1 MRLSAVGLM
10 LTLTLALLAAS
21 LAIEAQPPLPVIG
34 YLSQRSP
41 TDSASIVAAFRQGL
55 QDEGFVEGQNV
66 AIAYRFAEGHIDRV
80 PALAS
85 DLVRRQ
91 VNVFVATGGTGSVV
105 KAKPVVPQTMPIVF
119 AMGGDPSKLGVVA
132 SLARP
137 GDNITGVSFLLSDLA
152 AKQVELLHE
161 LVPTAAVLGF
171 LVNPKD
177 PTSEDATRD
186 AQAAAEA
193 LGHTLVIVNASSAS
207 DIDPAFAML
216 AHHHIA
222 ALFVNADPLYN
233 VNSPSIVAL
242 AARYKMPTITS
253 WEGFAADGGL
263 MSYGTSINE
272 ANRQLGVYTGRVLK
286 GAKPAD
292 LPVIQSMKFDLVIN
306 LKTAQALGITIPPV
320 LLFQATEVIR

>member
-1 MRLSAVGLM
+1 MPIARRSAAEYPGATWEVHTSAHPRCVRSCLREDSTMRHSAVGLI
-10 LTLTLALLAAS
+10 LTLAIVVAPLATA
-21 LAIEAQPPLPVIG
+21 AQQPLPVIG

-55 QDEGFVEGQNV
+55 KEEGYVEGQNV
-66 AIAYRFAEGHIDRV
+66 AIEYRFAEGQIDRV

-105 KAKPVVPQTMPIVF
+105 KAKPVVPKTIPIVF
-119 AMGGDPSKLGVVA
+119 AMGGDPLKLGGVA

-137 GDNITGVSFLLSDLA
+137 GDNITGVSFLLSHFA
-152 AKQVELLHE
+152 AKQVEMLHE
-161 LVPTAAVLGF
+161 LVPQAAARDFTVSR
-171 LVNPKD
+171 ND

-186 AQAAAEA
+186 AQAAGAA

-207 DIDPAFAML
+207 DIEPAFALL
-216 AHHHIA
+216 AQHHIA

-233 VNSPSIVAL
+233 VNSPKILAL
-242 AARYKMPTITS
+242 AARHKMPTISS

-263 MSYGTSINE
+263 ITYGASISE
-272 ANRQLGVYTGRVLK
+272 ASRLRGGSTG
-286 GAKPAD
+286 GA
-292 LPVIQSMKFDLVIN
+292 L
-306 LKTAQALGITIPPV
+306 
-320 LLFQATEVIR
+320 R

>member
-161 LVPTAAVLGF
+161 LVPKAAVLGF
-171 LVNPKD
+171 LVNPND
-177 PTSEDATRD
+177 PTSEAATRD

-193 LGHTLVIVNASSAS
+193 LGHTLVIANASAASA
-207 DIDPAFAML
+207 IEPAFALL
-216 AHHHIA
+216 APQHIA

-292 LPVIQSMKFDLVIN
+292 LPVIQSMKFDLVFN